1 MATAIANKGLYARR
15 RRRNGLMMILAY
27 TATLFGVG
35 WLVLILGVLLW
46 EGLSGVSLQVFTEMT
61 PPPGGTGGLLNPII
75 GSLLM
80 TVLAIAIGTPI
91 GILAG
96 TYMAEYGRYARL
108 SSVVRFVNDILLSAP
123 SIVVGLF
130 IYEVMVAPL
139 GHFSGWAGA
148 VALAVIVIPVVVR
161 TTEDMLLLV
170 PNALREAAAAL
181 GVPRAYI
188 VRRIAYRAAR
198 AGIITGVLLAI
209 ARISGETAPL
219 LFTALNNQFWS
230 TNLNAPMASLPAV
243 IFQFALSPYADW
255 QRLAWTGALIITVT
269 VLALSIIARALT
281 ASRKSS

>member
-108 SSVVRFVNDILLSAP
+108 SSVVCFVNDILLSAP

-181 GVPRAYI
+181 GLPRAYI
-188 VRRIAYRAAR
+188 VRRIAHRAAR

-255 QRLAWTGALIITVT
+255 QRLAWTGALIITAT

-281 ASRKSS
+281 QSRKAS